1 VFDPLAQ
8 DVARRA
14 VREGVFGRED
24 MRRRLAYRSWFL
36 FPFMHSE
43 DRELHEMCV
52 KMCEELVGDAKM
64 LEDEDDREMAV
75 QSAET
80 LLHFEERHRVI
91 VERFGRYPH
100 RNKMLGRDST
110 EEEEEYLRDGGE
122 TFGG

>member
-1 VFDPLAQ
+1 
-8 DVARRA
+8 
-14 VREGVFGRED
+14 
-24 MRRRLAYRSWFL
+24 
-36 FPFMHSE
+36 
-43 DRELHEMCV
+43 MCV
-52 KMCEELVGDAKM
+52 KMCEELVGDAKR

-100 RNKMLGRDST
+100 RNKVLGRDST
-110 EEEEEYLRDGGE
+110 GEEEEYLRDGGE